1 MSSFSTTHPEPIDIG
16 TRLEP
21 LIDDFLIA
29 QLGGEL
35 DLRLHPPVKGEVV
48 LQTDAPC
55 EGNACLYRTVFQ
67 DRDGRIRMYYGAWHY
82 DMTGGKMNYPH
93 PYFVCYAESLG
104 GKSWRKPALGLV
116 EFEGNSRNN
125 IVLASDS
132 LPGIELSAGDTAV
145 FPDTNPASQEGAEY
159 KALVPG
165 KTPRAL
171 YALQS
176 SDGFNFSFMLRESD
190 ERPRPV
196 ITEGY
201 FDSLNLAFY
210 DDHRGEYRAYFRDFR
225 GGAPHGV
232 RGIKT
237 ATSPDFLNWSQPKWL
252 DYGDTPEQPL
262 YTNQIRPYARAPHI
276 LFGFPMRYID
286 RGWIAQTDNL
296 PGLEDRRARSAAQPR
311 YGSVVTDGVFM
322 SSRDGVNFKRWPE
335 AYIRPGPNVVDSW
348 VYGDNCVAWG
358 LIETE
363 SDSPGAPPEL
373 SLYVTEGYWTG
384 PSMNLRRYTTRL
396 DGFVSLHAPL
406 SGGACLSKPLIF
418 SGSQL
423 YLNFA
428 TSAAGSLR
436 VEIQDH
442 DGSPVP
448 GFTLE
453 DSDEIFGDAIDRVAH
468 WTRGSDLS
476 ALSGRPIRLRFVLKD
491 ADLYAFQFRE

>member
-1 MSSFSTTHPEPIDIG
+1 MTNSAAANSTPIDIG

-29 QLGGEL
+29 ELGDSL
-35 DLRLHPPVKGEVV
+35 DLRMHPPVKREVV
-48 LQTDAPC
+48 LKTDDPW

-67 DRDGRIRMYYGAWHY
+67 DHDGRVRMYYGAWQY
-82 DMTGGKMNYPH
+82 DMGDGQMNYPH
-93 PYFVCYAESLG
+93 AYYLCYAESSR
-104 GKSWRKPALGLV
+104 GKRWSKPSLNLV
-116 EFEGNSRNN
+116 QYKGSSRNN
-125 IVLASDS
+125 IVLSPESYPD
-132 LPGIELSAGDTAV
+132 IEISAGDTAI

-176 SDGFNFSFMLRESD
+176 SDAFNFSFMLRGNED
-190 ERPRPV
+190 TPEPV

-210 DDHRGEYRAYFRDFR
+210 DEYRGEYRAYFRDFD
-225 GGAPHGV
+225 GDVPHGV

-252 DYGDTPEQPL
+252 DYGDSPEQPL
-262 YTNQIRPYARAPHI
+262 YTNQIKPYARAPHI

-286 RGWIAQTDNL
+286 RGWVAQTDHL
-296 PGLEDRRARSAAQPR
+296 PGLDLRRARSEVHPR
-311 YGSVVTDGVFM
+311 YGSVVTDGLFM
-322 SSRDGVNFKRWPE
+322 SSRDGVNFKRWGE

-348 VYGDNCVAWG
+348 VYGDNNVAWG

-363 SDSPGAPPEL
+363 ADSPGAPPEL
-373 SLYVTEGYWTG
+373 SLYVTEGYWAGRST
-384 PSMNLRRYTTRL
+384 NVRRYTTRL

-406 SGGACLSKPLIF
+406 SGSACLTKPLIF
-418 SGSQL
+418 SGRRL

-442 DGSPVP
+442 EGNPIP
-448 GFTLE
+448 GYSLE
-453 DSDEIFGDAIDRVAH
+453 ESDEIFGDSIRRPAK
-468 WTRGSDLS
+468 WTAGSDLS
-476 ALSGRPIRLRFVLKD
+476 KLSGRPIRIRFVLKD
-491 ADLYAFQFRE
+491 ADLYSIQFGE